1 MSPKDSQWEEWMKNP
16 TIQNLDPLKLELM
29 KTAFERT
36 KGKTGR
42 NLAPVM
48 MSLITQANR
57 KGIRFSE
64 EEITLI
70 LEILKEGKSQEEQ
83 ARIDQMVSFVK
94 ATWKKRN

>member
-1 MSPKDSQWEEWMKNP
+1 M
-16 TIQNLDPLKLELM
+16 ELM

-36 KGKTGR
+36 RGKSGR

-64 EEITLI
+64 EEMRLI
-70 LEILKEGKSQEEQ
+70 LEILKDGKSKEEQ
-83 ARIDQMVSFVK
+83 ERIDQMVSFIST
-94 ATWKKRN
+94 AWKKRN